1 MNVLSHDTPAQD
13 CLIDDKF
20 QGLFLL
26 KLKQQR
32 IVLNSIEQYE
42 IYLQNFL
49 EITQICYIS
58 TFILIYQN

>member
-1 MNVLSHDTPAQD
+1 MNVLLHDTPAQV
-13 CLIDDKF
+13 CLIDDKS

-32 IVLNSIEQYE
+32 TVLNSVEQYE